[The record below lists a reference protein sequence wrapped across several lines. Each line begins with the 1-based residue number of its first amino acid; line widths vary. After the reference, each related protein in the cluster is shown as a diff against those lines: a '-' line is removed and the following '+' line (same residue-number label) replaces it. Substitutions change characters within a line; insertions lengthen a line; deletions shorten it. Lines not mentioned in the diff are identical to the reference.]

1 MLTFVCQPRCRLAAP
16 TIWRTMHNER
26 VLVLLTKYRLQFEDN
41 FTRAIVEQ
49 HVLRLIALD
58 LHEAFP
64 GSCFSKEQVLE
75 SFSHWVLRFNAWT
88 YLTKLPGVRVDP
100 DTNFIYVPSVLKPG
114 ICKVLRVLCFQFL
127 IYLGIHDELT
137 CCVSDVSSSI

>member
-1 MLTFVCQPRCRLAAP
+1 
-16 TIWRTMHNER
+16 MHNER

-64 GSCFSKEQVLE
+64 GICSKGKGRLACFLGLVLE
-75 SFSHWVLRFNAWT
+75 
-88 YLTKLPGVRVDP
+88 
-100 DTNFIYVPSVLKPG
+100 
-114 ICKVLRVLCFQFL
+114 
-127 IYLGIHDELT
+127 LGAQRGT
-137 CCVSDVSSSI
+137 